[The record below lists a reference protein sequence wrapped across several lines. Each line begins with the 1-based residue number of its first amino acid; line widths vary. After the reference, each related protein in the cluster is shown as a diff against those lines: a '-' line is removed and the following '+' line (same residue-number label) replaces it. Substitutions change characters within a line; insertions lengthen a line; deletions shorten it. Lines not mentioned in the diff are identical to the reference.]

1 MERPG
6 WGLAASASPGSGTAA
21 AAPRDGV
28 VQHPYLDQALWQRF
42 RSAASPEAFAA
53 AWLALQCRFAE
64 GATAGLLVLGEPDVG
79 PWRPAAAWPEAA
91 AITPELSQAGEDAL
105 SRRQGV
111 AIAPENGGAGHIV
124 AAPLLVEGRLVGA
137 AAIALGAGGS
147 AAAAMRQLQW
157 GAGWIEVLLRRE
169 QMEADA
175 QARARSTAAFDLL
188 GVVLEQEGARA
199 AATALATE
207 MAQRLGCDPV
217 SIGFRR
223 RGRMQV
229 AAVSHA
235 AWFADRMNLMRDIGA
250 AMDEAADQRA
260 VILLPRQDG
269 WEWHVTRAHEE
280 LMAEHRAGGLLTL
293 PLRRGGET
301 IGAITLQRPPGQPFD
316 AATVELC
323 DAVAGVVGPV
333 LAEKHANDRLLLVK
347 AWDSLVTQLRRLL
360 GSGYFGRKL
369 TTLCLV
375 ALVAV
380 FATVRGDYAVTS
392 PAVLEGRI
400 QRSVVAPFQ
409 GYLWSEHAKAGEVV
423 TEGQLLARLDD
434 QDLRLERLRLVTQR
448 QQRSAEYDRALA
460 GRQRAEAAVARS
472 QIEQA
477 EAQLALV
484 EEQLARTRIL
494 APFAGVVVR
503 GNLSQR
509 IGASVER
516 GEELFQIA
524 PLDAYRV
531 ILEVDDLDIR
541 DIRAGQEGTLVLASL
556 PDAPQRFRVERVTPI
571 AEQREGRNFFRV
583 EAALEGS
590 TDRLRPS
597 MVGVG
602 RTEVEERLLIRI
614 WTRRLIDWLR
624 LAAWRWTP

>member
-1 MERPG
+1 MT
-6 WGLAASASPGSGTAA
+6 AAA
-21 AAPRDGV
+21 AAPREGV
-28 VQHPYLDQALWQRF
+28 VHHPYLDQALWQRF
-42 RSAASPEAFAA
+42 RAAASPEAFAA

-91 AITPELSQAGEDAL
+91 SVTPALSQASEDAL
-105 SRRQGV
+105 ARRQGV
-111 AIAPENGGAGHIV
+111 AIAPEQEGQGQVV

-137 AAIALGAGGS
+137 AAMALGPGVA

-157 GAGWIEVLLRRE
+157 GAGWIEALLRRE

-175 QARARSTAAFDLL
+175 RARARSTAAFDLL
-188 GVVLEQEGARA
+188 GVVLEQEGGRA

-207 MAQRLGCDPV
+207 MAQRFGE
-217 SIGFRR
+217 
-223 RGRMQV
+223 
-229 AAVSHA
+229 AVSHA

-260 VILLPRQDG
+260 VILLPRQEG
-269 WEWHVTRAHEE
+269 WEWHVTRAHEA

-293 PLRRGGET
+293 PLRHGGET
-301 IGAITLQRPPGQPFD
+301 VGAITLQRPEGQPFD
-316 AATVELC
+316 GATVELC

-333 LAEKHANDRLLLVK
+333 LAEKRANDRLLVVK
-347 AWDSLVTQLRRLL
+347 AWDSLITQLRRLL
-360 GSGYFGRKL
+360 GPGYFGRKL
-369 TTLCLV
+369 ATLFLA

-380 FATVRGDYAVTS
+380 FATVRGDYAVTA

-400 QRSVVAPFQ
+400 QRSIVAPFQ

-460 GRQRAEAAVARS
+460 SRQRAEAAVARS

-484 EEQLARTRIL
+484 EEQLARTRIV

-541 DIRAGQEGTLVLASL
+541 DIRPGQEGTLVLASL
-556 PDAPQRFRVERVTPI
+556 PDAPHRYRVERITPI